1 MCCLSVGEPGGL
13 RGTCFIMFQASFCF
27 PAASLQ
33 APYLHSEDEDPP
45 SRKKAHLQ
53 PGLGLCKGFN
63 GQGPAWQTQH
73 IFVTKTNRL
82 GRLSHSLSRHT
93 ASYETQNETKR
104 NENTSFL
111 PDHVVSF
118 VTSSG
123 RVSTRRLAGLPAL
136 AVRWPHVLVLSRFG
150 GAPSVPPSQRHRN
163 AIATPQRRVFRCHN
177 DVITVI
183 TVSWYAFVHG
193 IMAASPPGWWKQ
205 PNCSCRTWKRL

>member
-33 APYLHSEDEDPP
+33 APYLHSEDDPP

-104 NENTSFL
+104 K
-111 PDHVVSF
+111 HVVSAGPRRF
-118 VTSSG
+118 FRHVVWQSLHQEIGWAASAGREMASRAGAVTV
-123 RVSTRRLAGLPAL
+123 RRCTVSTAIAT
-136 AVRWPHVLVLSRFG
+136 
-150 GAPSVPPSQRHRN
+150 PSQRHRN
-163 AIATPQRRVFRCHN
+163 ATTPCISVSQRCHHSHHS
-177 DVITVI
+177 VM
-183 TVSWYAFVHG
+183 G
-193 IMAASPPGWWKQ
+193 
-205 PNCSCRTWKRL
+205 KRNRWEQCQDTQLRDNGRPHANL

>member
-1 MCCLSVGEPGGL
+1 
-13 RGTCFIMFQASFCF
+13 MFQASFCF

-63 GQGPAWQTQH
+63 GQGLAWQTQH

-93 ASYETQNETKR
+93 KHKTKR
-104 NENTSFL
+104 NETKTRRFCWT
-111 PDHVVSF
+111 
-118 VTSSG
+118 TSSG

-150 GAPSVPPSQRHRN
+150 GAPLPVPPLQRHRN
-163 AIATPQRRVFRCHN
+163 AIATPSQRQNAVYFGVTTMSSQSSH
-177 DVITVI
+177 VI
-183 TVSWYAFVHG
+183 TVSWGNGTDGNSAK
-193 IMAASPPGWWKQ
+193 IRS
-205 PNCSCRTWKRL
+205 

>member
-93 ASYETQNETKR
+93 KHKTKR
-104 NENTSFL
+104 NETKTRRFCWT
-111 PDHVVSF
+111 
-118 VTSSG
+118 TSSG

-150 GAPSVPPSQRHRN
+150 GAPLPVPPSQRHRN
-163 AIATPQRRVFRCHN
+163 AKTPCISVSQRCHHSHHMSSQCHGETEQMG
-177 DVITVI
+177 TVPR
-183 TVSWYAFVHG
+183 YAAEG
-193 IMAASPPGWWKQ
+193 QWKTTCQ
-205 PNCSCRTWKRL
+205 ALESEWLR

>member
-1 MCCLSVGEPGGL
+1 M
-13 RGTCFIMFQASFCF
+13 
-27 PAASLQ
+27 Q

-93 ASYETQNETKR
+93 KHKTKR
-104 NENTSFL
+104 NETKTRRFCWT
-111 PDHVVSF
+111 
-118 VTSSG
+118 TSSG

-150 GAPSVPPSQRHRN
+150 GAPLPVPPSQRHRN
-163 AIATPQRRVFRCHN
+163 AIATPKRRVFRCHN

-183 TVSWYAFVHG
+183 TCHHSVMG
-193 IMAASPPGWWKQ
+193 
-205 PNCSCRTWKRL
+205 KRNRWEQCQDTQLRDNGRPHAKL

>member
-1 MCCLSVGEPGGL
+1 M
-13 RGTCFIMFQASFCF
+13 
-27 PAASLQ
+27 Q

-93 ASYETQNETKR
+93 ASYETKNRNETKR
-104 NENTSFL
+104 K
-111 PDHVVSF
+111 HVVSAGARRF
-118 VTSSG
+118 FRHVRQSLYQEIGWAASAGREMASRAGAVTV
-123 RVSTRRLAGLPAL
+123 RRCTVSTGIAT
-136 AVRWPHVLVLSRFG
+136 
-150 GAPSVPPSQRHRN
+150 PSQRHN
-163 AIATPQRRVFRCHN
+163 AVSRCHN

-183 TVSWYAFVHG
+183 TVSWG
-193 IMAASPPGWWKQ
+193 NGTEQ
-205 PNCSCRTWKRL
+205 C